1 MRLIK
6 MTGGLGNQM
15 FIYALYLRMRRRYPH
30 TRIDL
35 SDMMHYHAHNGY
47 ELPRVFDTPPS
58 ELTLPRWLKKAMEFL
73 FFRTILE
80 RHERGSLRHYDGPVR
95 WPLVYYKG
103 FYQRTAYL
111 EGIEDE
117 VRQTFRF
124 QEALASPRSLELLRR
139 IEADEASVSLH
150 VRRGDYLQEPFYSTI
165 GCVCT
170 EAYYRQAL
178 AALRERVPGMR
189 CYVFSDDPA
198 WVCDHLDLPEAVYVD
213 WNQREDSWQDM
224 MLMSRC
230 RHHIISNSTFSWW
243 GAWLGSGKGCITA
256 APDRWFARQ
265 PLPPDLYPGG
275 WLRVPTEEPPAP
287 TETDDQP

>member
-35 SDMMHYHAHNGY
+35 SDMMHYRAHNGY
-47 ELPRVFDTPPS
+47 ELPRVFRTPPS
-58 ELTLPRWLKKAMEFL
+58 EVCLPRWVKKIVEFL

-117 VRQTFRF
+117 VRQVFRF
-124 QEALASPRSLELLRR
+124 HEEQASARTQALLRQ
-139 IEADEASVSLH
+139 IEGDAHAVSLH
-150 VRRGDYLQEPFYSTI
+150 VRRGDYQQEPFYSTI

-170 EAYYRQAL
+170 ETYYLRAIE
-178 AALRERVPGMR
+178 ALRQRVPGMH
-189 CYVFSDDPA
+189 CYVFSDDPG
-198 WVCDHLDLPEAVYVD
+198 WVRARLALPEAVYVD
-213 WNQREDSWQDM
+213 WNHGPDSWQDM
-224 MLMSRC
+224 MLMLAC
-230 RHHIISNSTFSWW
+230 RHHIIANSTFSWW
-243 GAWLGSGKGCITA
+243 AAWLGSGQGRITV
-256 APDRWFARQ
+256 APARWYAGQ
-265 PLPPDLYPGG
+265 PLAPDLYPAH
-275 WLRVPTEEPPAP
+275 WLRVA
-287 TETDDQP
+287 TD